1 MTDVQKNEE
10 KLSEPEPENSIG
22 TETLFEQFQ
31 KRSQE
36 ETYPFLNGYSGPANI
51 ILNTGTINGSL
62 FQNLPSGQDD
72 APLDLCVE
80 EGGNF
85 SRFYEKYRNSSVLPA
100 MLVLAVL
107 ETVPENHFFF
117 LCQELENHLQISS
130 EQSADAYNHRFESL
144 EALLAVLKA
153 ERVPAKMIC
162 NGTAVPI
169 FCIIYAEPS
178 YPRRIRQEIWTNYF
192 QVRDAVTEW
201 ILEMKDTPSLQ
212 NVLDHQI
219 MKGIF
224 SLAGMNYS
232 YALEHFIHSAGQP
245 EYSKEILYLSG
256 LMSEL
261 LKNGEYR
268 PYTEQLLCKWL
279 KEDGSRWRIAYQVYD
294 AQACGEWTSLLR
306 QKLKKLLRAD
316 ISPSSGDF
324 NRWYHGSRGYLIVPA
339 HINRAAA
346 VILVQTLSEIFRSA
360 RIFPE
365 QEKVLLYYLIL
376 FREDCFYT
384 NRQNWKMV
392 LIDLCSD
399 KEIRLQIR
407 ELLWM
412 IWKNKKYRD
421 ILIEILNFHLSR
433 LTKNNDW
440 RYMQWFFKI
449 LGFTGTPQHYDN
461 LYHVLEQSSYSEKSS
476 ILSWL
481 EQLLTERRA
490 SQK

>member
-1 MTDVQKNEE
+1 MTDVQENEE
-10 KLSEPEPENSIG
+10 KLSEPENNTG

-31 KRSQE
+31 KRCQE
-36 ETYPFLNGYSGPANI
+36 ETFSFLNGYSGPANI

-72 APLDLCVE
+72 VPLNLCFE

-85 SRFYEKYRNSSVLPA
+85 SYFYEKYRNSPVLPA

-107 ETVPENHFFF
+107 ETVPENFFSF
-117 LCQELENHLQISS
+117 LCKGLEKHLQISS
-130 EQSADAYNHRFESL
+130 EQNADTYSHRFESL
-144 EALLAVLKA
+144 EALLTVLKA

-162 NGTAVPI
+162 DGTAVPI
-169 FCIIYAEPS
+169 FCIIYADPS

-201 ILEMKDTPSLQ
+201 ILEMKDIPSLQ
-212 NVLDHQI
+212 NVLEHQI
-219 MKGIF
+219 IKGIT
-224 SLAGMNYS
+224 SLTCLNYA
-232 YALEHFIHSAGQP
+232 YALEHFIHSVGQP
-245 EYSKEILYLSG
+245 ESSREILYLSG
-256 LMSEL
+256 LMSVL
-261 LKNGEYR
+261 LKSREYR
-268 PYTEQLLCKWL
+268 PYTEQLLCEWL
-279 KEDGSRWRIAYQVYD
+279 KEDSSLWRIAYQVYD
-294 AQACGEWTSLLR
+294 VQACGEWTSLFR
-306 QKLKKLLRAD
+306 QKLKKLLAAD

-324 NRWYHGSRGYLIVPA
+324 SRWYHSSRGYLIVPA
-339 HINRAAA
+339 HINRDAAI
-346 VILVQTLSEIFRSA
+346 ILVQTLAEIFCSA

-399 KEIRLQIR
+399 KEIRPQIR

-421 ILIEILNFHLSR
+421 ILIEILNFHMSR
-433 LTKNNDW
+433 LAENNDW
-440 RYMQWFFKI
+440 RYMQWFCKI
-449 LGFTGTPQHYDN
+449 LGFTGTPQHYDI
-461 LYHVLEQSSYSEKSS
+461 LYHTLEQSAYPEKGK

-481 EQLLTERRA
+481 EQLLTERRT
-490 SQK
+490 SRK